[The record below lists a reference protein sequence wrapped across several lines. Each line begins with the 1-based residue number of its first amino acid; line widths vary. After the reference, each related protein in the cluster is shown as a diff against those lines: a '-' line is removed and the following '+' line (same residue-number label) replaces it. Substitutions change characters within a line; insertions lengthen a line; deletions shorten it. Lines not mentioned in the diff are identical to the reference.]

1 MGSHY
6 ARLDKLSQ
14 GGRSVSIDHHTQSIG
29 SIKDFWILTSSFGAS
44 KVFIRTNTESFVVA
58 FRSAIFAF

>member
-14 GGRSVSIDHHTQSIG
+14 GGRGVSIDHHTQSIG
-29 SIKDFWILTSSFGAS
+29 SIKDFWILTSSLRCSIFL
-44 KVFIRTNTESFVVA
+44 RTESREFYS
-58 FRSAIFAF
+58 R